1 MATKKR
7 VLRTRRKPTAEG
19 QAMDAAFKKA
29 AKQAKAKA
37 FTVRKTIM
45 VERDGWL
52 VMVNKAGRVIK
63 RIQRLEP
70 VKLP

>member
-1 MATKKR
+1 MATKKQA
-7 VLRTRRKPTAEG
+7 LKTLRKPTAEG
-19 QAMDAAFKKA
+19 RAMDAAFKKA
-29 AKQAKAKA
+29 AKQAKAMA

-52 VMVNKAGRVIK
+52 VMVNKAGKVTKRV
-63 RIQRLEP
+63 QRLEP

>member
-1 MATKKR
+1 MATKKQA
-7 VLRTRRKPTAEG
+7 LKTLRKPTAEG
-19 QAMDAAFKKA
+19 RAMDAAFKKA

-52 VMVNKAGRVIK
+52 VMVNKAGKVTKRV
-63 RIQRLEP
+63 QRLEP
-70 VKLP
+70 VKVP

>member
-1 MATKKR
+1 
-7 VLRTRRKPTAEG
+7 
-19 QAMDAAFKKA
+19 MDAAFKKA
-29 AKQAKAKA
+29 AKQAKAMA

-52 VMVNKAGRVIK
+52 VMVNKAGKVTKRV
-63 RIQRLEP
+63 QRLEP